1 MSNLEDE
8 QDTQQ
13 SESREQGGMVQCKA
27 ALETTVW

>member
-13 SESREQGGMVQCKA
+13 SESREQGGRLQWKA
-27 ALETTVW
+27 GLETTI